1 MTEQVSST
9 QLPVTISNDFFEV
22 FVDGPMSVAN
32 VNTIAV
38 LTLTRVRPK
47 TEAAVQG
54 TLTTE
59 FQVEA
64 VCRVTMPVHVL
75 KDMADMLA
83 KHQFATTPTAGSA

>member
-1 MTEQVSST
+1 MTKQVSST

-32 VNTIAV
+32 INTIAAI
-38 LTLTRVRPK
+38 TMTRVRPK

-54 TLTTE
+54 TMTE

-64 VCRVTMPVHVL
+64 VCRVTMPVHIL

-83 KHQFATTPTAGSA
+83 KHQLVTTPAAGWA

>member
-1 MTEQVSST
+1 MAQQVSST

-64 VCRVTMPVHVL
+64 VGRITMPLHVL
-75 KDMADMLA
+75 KDIADMLA
-83 KHQFATTPTAGSA
+83 KHQFATAPAAGSA